1 MFYQLQLLARPWLH
15 SKEKCLH
22 KAHDKLTTTRADL
35 ISDGI
40 NKE

>member
-1 MFYQLQLLARPWLH
+1 MAAFERKMLAQSP
-15 SKEKCLH
+15 
-22 KAHDKLTTTRADL
+22 HDKLTTTRADL